1 MLGFHIITS
10 PIQKGKVR
18 VGGTGSL
25 RCMCL
30 AEQSV
35 TNSPGPIIWC
45 GSMHVYSVFQWGGTM
60 STHTLC
66 KILEK

>member
-25 RCMCL
+25 PVYVHVGVCVWLNRVL
-30 AEQSV
+30 YTHS
-35 TNSPGPIIWC
+35 III
-45 GSMHVYSVFQWGGTM
+45 MY
-60 STHTLC
+60 
-66 KILEK
+66 